1 MTGKEKTLNR
11 RDLVLFSVSA
21 ILLLDT
27 LAAGAVTG
35 PSVVFWWVFLGLV
48 FFIPFGLMNA
58 ELGCTF
64 PEQGGIYAW
73 VRDAYGERW
82 SARVT
87 WSYWIN
93 IAVWLPAIYI
103 LFAGMFSQLFSLSLS
118 LTAQIAIG
126 IGLCWLTVAVNVM
139 ALEVGKWVPNLGA
152 FIKMVAFSVIIIGGL
167 SLGFSAGSANAFTL
181 ESVLPSFGDSFVY
194 LPALIYGML
203 GFELVSASSEE
214 MQDPARDVPYGIF
227 VSGAI
232 ILTGYTLATVA
243 ILIALPADD
252 IDLVEG
258 LMDALFVLL
267 GDSSF
272 GRGFAVVLGVGVLY
286 TFFSNGV
293 TWALGGNR
301 AMAEAAQAGEMP
313 ALLGRESARGTP
325 LGAALALGVACT
337 AVLLVYGY
345 LAGSNEDLFWA
356 LFAFSAVL
364 FIFPYAVLCPAFLT
378 LRAKYPEVLRPFR
391 VPGGNGIVRFLANW
405 CMGVLVVTLVLFC
418 WTPDGGI
425 QWPVV
430 IGSAVLFLLGEVV
443 IRLNER
449 RVGAA
454 APQAT
459 RSPGAR

>member
-21 ILLLDT
+21 ILLLET

-35 PSVVFWWVFLGLV
+35 PSVVFWWIFLGLV
-48 FFIPFGLMNA
+48 FFLPFGLMNA

-73 VRDAYGERW
+73 VRDAYGDRW

-93 IAVWLPAIYI
+93 IAAWLPAIYI
-103 LFAGMFSQLFSLSLS
+103 LFAGMFSQIFSLSLS
-118 LTAQIAIG
+118 LAAQIGIG
-126 IGLCWLTVAVNVM
+126 IGLCWLTVAVNVL

-152 FIKMVAFSVIIIGGL
+152 FIKMVAFSVIIIGGI
-167 SLGFSAGSANAFTL
+167 SLGFSEGSANAFTI
-181 ESVLPSFGDSFVY
+181 ETVIPSLSDSFLY
-194 LPALIYGML
+194 LPVLIYGML

-214 MQDPARDVPYGIF
+214 MRDPARDVPYGIF

-232 ILTGYTLATVA
+232 ILIGYTLATVA
-243 ILIALPADD
+243 VLIALPADD

-267 GDSSF
+267 GESAF
-272 GRGFAVVLGVGVLY
+272 GRGFAMVLGIGVLY
-286 TFFSNGV
+286 TLFSNGV

-313 ALLGRESARGTP
+313 ALLGSESAHGTP
-325 LGAALALGVACT
+325 LGAALALGIACT

-364 FIFPYAVLCPAFLT
+364 FVFPYVVLCPAFLT
-378 LRAKYPEVLRPFR
+378 LRRKYPDRPRPFR
-391 VPGGNGIVRFLANW
+391 FPGGAGTARLMAGW
-405 CMGVLVVTLVLFC
+405 CMAVLVLTLLLFC
-418 WTPDGGI
+418 WTPDAGV

-430 IGSAVLFLLGEVV
+430 IGSAVLFLLGEGV

-449 RVGAA
+449 RAE
-454 APQAT
+454 APA
-459 RSPGAR
+459 REAPAPSP